1 MKTTRLGM
9 LSLLAGSLVLAVP
22 VAGTMGCFSPR
33 SEERPEKAAPV
44 AESPALPDGRY
55 DVQSVSYDD
64 ASGAYRLFV
73 VGAPAGTPP
82 AYTTTKLRMA
92 RLTDE
97 QLAAGEKMHLTVD
110 AEGPVLWLRPDDKI
124 EYTHNVVEDRGGEPV
139 VVRHETS
146 MWSPFMAG
154 MTGAMIGNMLFS
166 PSYYYP
172 PPYSRGVMGGFGGTG
187 RTLTDAQASYTQ
199 RHGTPPQPTK
209 LSKSG
214 YSKMPSAD
222 SLRSSGQGAGGSRL
236 KSSPTTK
243 RSKPMGGFGGFGGR
257 RRR

>member
-1 MKTTRLGM
+1 MNPARAGLLPLLVG
-9 LSLLAGSLVLAVP
+9 SLLAVPLVGTAGCLSPP
-22 VAGTMGCFSPR
+22 VD
-33 SEERPEKAAPV
+33 EVPEKAPPV
-44 AESPALPDGRY
+44 AESPPLPTGRY

-82 AYTTTKLRMA
+82 AYTTTALRMA

-97 QLAAGEKMHLTVD
+97 QLAAGEKMHLLVD
-110 AEGPVLWLRPDDKI
+110 AEGPVLWLGPEDKI

-139 VVRHETS
+139 VVRQETS
-146 MWSPFMAG
+146 AWSPFMAG

-172 PPYSRGVMGGFGGTG
+172 PPYSRGVMGGFGGSG
-187 RTLTDAQASYTQ
+187 RTLTDAQASYAQ
-199 RHGTPPQPTK
+199 RHGAPPQASR

-214 YSKMPSAD
+214 YSKMPSAS
-222 SLRSSGQGAGGSRL
+222 SLRSTGSGAGGSRL
-236 KSSPTTK
+236 KSAPTTS
-243 RSKPMGGFGGFGGR
+243 RPKPSGGFGGFGGR